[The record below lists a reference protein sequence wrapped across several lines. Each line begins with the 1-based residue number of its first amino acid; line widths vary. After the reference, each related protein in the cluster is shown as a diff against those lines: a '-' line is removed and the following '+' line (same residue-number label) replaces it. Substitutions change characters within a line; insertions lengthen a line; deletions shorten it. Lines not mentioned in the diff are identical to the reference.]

1 VFTGNREGYF
11 QAFDA
16 RDGKLLWKASLGGCI
31 AAGPVTYSAEGKQ
44 YVAVAVAQ
52 ALMPAAPRLIGALGR
67 RPPERVPM
75 SRGCPL
81 GPAE

>member
-1 VFTGNREGYF
+1 MSCSPATGKDTSRPSTR
-11 QAFDA
+11 AM
-16 RDGKLLWKASLGGCI
+16 ASCYGRHRW
-31 AAGPVTYSAEGKQ
+31 AATSSYAVDGKQ